1 MSIITFFKRWR
12 YWIHDIMTNDGL
24 VYKQYR
30 EIRKVN
36 GASGTAFCE
45 KQLTLLKAYACE
57 HVPFYRNLSTAAG
70 FPIVNKNHYTSCPD
84 AFVSDEY
91 LVAVKEGGH
100 VSSTSGSTGTPLRV
114 YQNREKRARNIA
126 DLKAVGEWC
135 GYCSHERMVL
145 PRSHIEKFKRTP
157 ERERSENI
165 FYISCDMQDD
175 AHLVAILERIREL
188 RPKIVFGYSSTLAAI
203 ESFLSRRK
211 DVIWSAVVSRSSW

>member
-36 GASGTAFCE
+36 GSSGTAFCE

-91 LVAVKEGGH
+91 LVAVKEGGGACKLDIGLNRH
-100 VSSTSGSTGTPLRV
+100 STQG
-114 YQNREKRARNIA
+114 I
-126 DLKAVGEWC
+126 
-135 GYCSHERMVL
+135 
-145 PRSHIEKFKRTP
+145 
-157 ERERSENI
+157 SEQG
-165 FYISCDMQDD
+165 D
-175 AHLVAILERIREL
+175 EGKE
-188 RPKIVFGYSSTLAAI
+188 YS
-203 ESFLSRRK
+203 
-211 DVIWSAVVSRSSW
+211 